1 MHKIFGYLLICV
13 GVLFIFFSWLCMY
26 KVFVDRHPT
35 APVVQFADMN
45 LQTQYGL
52 ITVPMQNI
60 NTIANLGLFALFML
74 FVLSAGGK
82 LAGLGVNL
90 LKNERIY
97 EGLLALQS
105 KSNAPSAESLKKLWT
120 FILF

>member
-1 MHKIFGYLLICV
+1 MHKIFGYLLICL
-13 GVLFIFFSWLCMY
+13 GVLCIFFSLLCMY
-26 KVFVDRHPT
+26 KVFVDRQPT
-35 APVVQFADMN
+35 APVVQLADMN
-45 LQTQYGL
+45 LQTQYGV
-52 ITVPMQNI
+52 IAVPMQNI

-97 EGLLALQS
+97 EGLLALND
-105 KSNAPSAESLKKLWT
+105 KSSAPTVDSLKKL
-120 FILF
+120 

>member
-13 GVLFIFFSWLCMY
+13 GVLFIFFSLLCMY
-26 KVFVDRHPT
+26 KVFVDRQPT
-35 APVVQFADMN
+35 APVVQLADMN
-45 LQTQYGL
+45 LQTQYG
-52 ITVPMQNI
+52 IIAVPMQNI
-60 NTIANLGLFALFML
+60 NTLANLGLFALFML

-97 EGLLALQS
+97 EGLLALQN
-105 KSNAPSAESLKKLWT
+105 KSNAPSAESLKKL
-120 FILF
+120 